1 MTRLLKGIV
10 TQQGKFLDAQNVSY
24 FQVITIYLQN
34 VTLSSSTDFSESH
47 MSPDFCSVSP

>member
-10 TQQGKFLDAQNVSY
+10 TQGKFLDAQNVSY
-24 FQVITIYLQN
+24 FQVITIYLQS

-47 MSPDFCSVSP
+47 MSLDFCSVSP